1 MWKPQVW
8 SFRESEQQEVLTW
21 GLGRGRG
28 QDCRMHGMW
37 STRGFVN
44 TSTLQNDR
52 LVLFSHVNV
61 CQKRPEC
68 KKIGQGE
75 KTKNKDEESGR
86 REIPRNVCSVKPTA
100 AATPSMSEGPPAQ
113 AAPRTG
119 AGFIPSQRDW
129 SPAHSVGKNGRLRN
143 GTRCR
148 VKCSSVYRSA
158 HLGGG
163 GRGRA
168 SARTWGAGGVV
179 EGEEEPGWGCHTAF
193 HSRASYLPF
202 VPFDPFPSTRF
213 IVSFTLL
220 RPGSRKKRRWR
231 RGQGGVVDER
241 HAGTAINRSYVLH
254 GDIGLCSIVARQP
267 ACFQQSGKAKLNL
280 T

>member
-113 AAPRTG
+113 AAPPTG

-163 GRGRA
+163 GRGWA
-168 SARTWGAGGVV
+168 SARTWGAGAGGRGGGGAGVGV
-179 EGEEEPGWGCHTAF
+179 SHSLSQPSFLPALRAF
-193 HSRASYLPF
+193 WPLP
-202 VPFDPFPSTRF
+202 
-213 IVSFTLL
+213 
-220 RPGSRKKRRWR
+220 
-231 RGQGGVVDER
+231 
-241 HAGTAINRSYVLH
+241 INPLYSELYTPTPR
-254 GDIGLCSIVARQP
+254 
-267 ACFQQSGKAKLNL
+267 
-280 T
+280 